1 MPCRSAASPPT
12 AYGTGLRISEIL
24 ALECRDI
31 DSKAGLIHV
40 RHGKGDRPRLVV
52 LPHRLLGSL
61 REHWRLTR
69 PQGPLVF
76 PGKVPAGRLQPRRSC
91 FADGNGYFRALIAK
105 GLLVPGQVAHQ
116 SRLIDPIEVLT
127 TQTTSP
133 NHRPAS
139 RMGHKTIP
147 LCPWGN
153 NRSHL
158 SNPRFRSTRR
168 LIRPLDPPPD
178 RQSFYSRDRINRLLV
193 GRPSRAKLRNKAN
206 KRAEWN
212 AKKGEV
218 HQRRD
223 VRGENPSL
231 FRGDRRAFA
240 SMRPL
245 RAGELGRQR
254 AQRRRATSR
263 PQPSVSIET
272 ARRDHGRRGTPIP
285 RARSRV
291 LCQLPGA

>member
-1 MPCRSAASPPT
+1 MGPACASPRSWRSSAATSTARLASSTFVTAKAIVRALSCFRIACSGACANIGASP
-12 AYGTGLRISEIL
+12 
-24 ALECRDI
+24 
-31 DSKAGLIHV
+31 
-40 RHGKGDRPRLVV
+40 DRKDRSCF
-52 LPHRLLGSL
+52 R
-61 REHWRLTR
+61 
-69 PQGPLVF
+69 
-76 PGKVPAGRLQPRRSC
+76 GKVPAGRLQPRRSC

-240 SMRPL
+240 ELARP
-245 RAGELGRQR
+245 EQ
-254 AQRRRATSR
+254 
-263 PQPSVSIET
+263 V
-272 ARRDHGRRGTPIP
+272 
-285 RARSRV
+285 
-291 LCQLPGA
+291 